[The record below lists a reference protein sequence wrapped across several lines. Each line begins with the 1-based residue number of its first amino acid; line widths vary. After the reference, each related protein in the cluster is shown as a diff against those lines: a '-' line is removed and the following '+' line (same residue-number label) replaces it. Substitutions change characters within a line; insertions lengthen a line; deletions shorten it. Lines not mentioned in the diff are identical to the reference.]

1 MAGKRLSVSLTLND
15 KQFQSGLRKATR
27 AMTKFGK
34 SMQRT
39 GQSLSRNLTAPLVG
53 LGAVS
58 VKTFVDFEQSML
70 KVKAISGATA
80 EEFKSLEQNAKELG
94 RTTMFTASQVSEL
107 QLNLSKLGLTPKQIN
122 ASTASILQLAQATD
136 SDLAQAATVAAS
148 TMKGFGLEAEDM
160 TMISD
165 VMADSFSSTALDMDK
180 FSTAMAVVAPVAK
193 QAGADLQTTTA
204 ILGTIVNRGVDAS
217 SAGTALRNIFLELSN
232 KGMTLNQ
239 ALEAINNSTN
249 PLSTAM
255 ELFGKRGAAVAT
267 IIAKN
272 RDEITELTQDFID
285 SSGEA
290 SFMAK
295 IMDSGLGGSLRRMQS
310 ALEGAAIEI
319 GTSLAPMIDSLVEKI
334 SSLATSF
341 SNLSEEQKQTILKI
355 AGITAV
361 VGPLLI
367 ILGKLV
373 TSITAVGKALI
384 FLAANPMVVFASAVA
399 GLVALLGFAILDLE
413 GFIKT
418 ALSLGKVGQVVA
430 KGIIKMASAFGGMN
444 KMEADAAII
453 IIDTLGKQQ
462 EKLADSMEGTT
473 GKIEEQKESIDKLI
487 ESMGEMPTAPIGVSG
502 GGMQSTGILNFEP
515 KAAGPVP
522 LSEDA
527 LDTTPLES
535 YSAGLTDLQIK
546 MQDTANSFE
555 RAFHSMAV
563 SADASFGDMAAAA
576 GNAARQIIKTQIA
589 EATAAYAAKVFSSVP
604 FPFNLALAAAA
615 GSVVGSL
622 FNKIIPP
629 FADGGMVS
637 GATLAMVG
645 EGPGTSAINP
655 EVIAPLDKLQGM
667 IGNAGGQVEVVGK
680 ISGSDILLASDRARG
695 NRNRTRGY

>member
-39 GQSLSRNLTAPLVG
+39 GQSLSRNLTAPIGLAGLASIKMASDFEESLNKTRVAFGESSLEVEAFAKTTLKSFGIAEGSALEMSSLFGDMATAMGLSQSEAAGMAQSLVG
-53 LGAVS
+53 LAGDLASFKNIGIEQAQTALSGIFTGETESLKKLGIVLTEANLKQFGYNKTMTQSEKIAVRYRAVIEQTRS
-58 VKTFVDFEQSML
+58 AQGDFARTSDG
-70 KVKAISGATA
+70 VANS
-80 EEFKSLEQNAKELG
+80 SRVLG
-94 RTTMFTASQVSEL
+94 ESIKQLSQDFGTL
-107 QLNLSKLGLTPKQIN
+107 LLPLASKLISIFQDLTN
-122 ASTASILQLAQATD
+122 
-136 SDLAQAATVAAS
+136 
-148 TMKGFGLEAEDM
+148 
-160 TMISD
+160 
-165 VMADSFSSTALDMDK
+165 
-180 FSTAMAVVAPVAK
+180 
-193 QAGADLQTTTA
+193 
-204 ILGTIVNRGVDAS
+204 
-217 SAGTALRNIFLELSN
+217 
-232 KGMTLNQ
+232 
-239 ALEAINNSTN
+239 
-249 PLSTAM
+249 
-255 ELFGKRGAAVAT
+255 
-267 IIAKN
+267 
-272 RDEITELTQDFID
+272 
-285 SSGEA
+285 
-290 SFMAK
+290 
-295 IMDSGLGGSLRRMQS
+295 
-310 ALEGAAIEI
+310 
-319 GTSLAPMIDSLVEKI
+319 KI
-334 SSLATSF
+334 SSLDA
-341 SNLSEEQKQTILKI
+341 EQKQFILRI

-399 GLVALLGFAILDLE
+399 GLVGLLGFAILDLE
-413 GFIKT
+413 SFIKT

-444 KMEADAAII
+444 KMEADAALI
-453 IIDTLGKQQ
+453 IIDKLGEQQ

-487 ESMGEMPTAPIGVSG
+487 ESMGEMPTAPIGISG
-502 GGMQSTGILNFEP
+502 DGMQSTGILNFEP
-515 KAAGPVP
+515 KAAQPVP

-527 LDTTPLES
+527 LDTTPIES

-629 FADGGMVS
+629 FAEGGMVS